1 MAILGVFSFNKKGG
15 DCGEPCVTFLQVEV
29 EAPLM
34 AVAMEAREVAST
46 EVATG
51 EVREVPSMT
60 EGTGED
66 KGAPSMTEVT
76 RVVS

>member
-1 MAILGVFSFNKKGG
+1 MGILVLLF
-15 DCGEPCVTFLQVEV
+15 CTLQVAV

-46 EVATG
+46 
-51 EVREVPSMT
+51 T
-60 EGTGED
+60 EGTGEG

>member
-1 MAILGVFSFNKKGG
+1 M
-15 DCGEPCVTFLQVEV
+15 GEPCVAILQVAV

-34 AVAMEAREVAST
+34 AVAMEAREVASM

-66 KGAPSMTEVT
+66 KGAPSMTKVT